1 MSCKSGIYAVNTTV
15 GTAIALG
22 SVYPAT
28 SIIRRY
34 GQYVDIANGGIL
46 LKGAG
51 YYDVD
56 IVANATATAIG
67 NIVATL
73 YQDGVAV
80 PGATVTVTATAIGDE
95 VSLPISALVRV
106 VGCCTN
112 SVLTVVI
119 SGQAVGTNNLAF
131 KVEKE

>member
-15 GTAIALG
+15 GTAIALD
-22 SVYPAT
+22 SVYPVT
-28 SIIRRY
+28 NIVRRY
-34 GQYVDIANGGIL
+34 GQYVDMVNGGVL

-56 IVANATATAIG
+56 VVANATATAIG

-80 PGATVTVTATAIGDE
+80 PGATITATATAIGDE
-95 VSLPISALVRV
+95 VVLPISALVRV
-106 VGCCTN
+106 VGCCNT

-119 SGQAVGTNNLAF
+119 SGQAVDTNNLTMN
-131 KVEKE
+131 VEKE